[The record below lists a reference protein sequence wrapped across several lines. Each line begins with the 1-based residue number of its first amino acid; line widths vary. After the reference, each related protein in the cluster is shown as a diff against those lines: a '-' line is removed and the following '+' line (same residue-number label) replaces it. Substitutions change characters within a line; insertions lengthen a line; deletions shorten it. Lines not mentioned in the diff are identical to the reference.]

1 MIYEIELKINKK
13 DKELYESYL
22 KNINNGYKDDF
33 IQVNYGTFDNDMKI
47 YIDLCS
53 GYENYYLQYELLD
66 SKDNVVYYDTL
77 EKGFEDFEIEDNKN
91 KYIIKFKEC

>member
-1 MIYEIELKINKK
+1 MIYEIELKISKK

-22 KNINNGYKDDF
+22 EDINNGYKDDF
-33 IQVNYGTFDNDMKI
+33 IQVNYGTFDNGMKI

-53 GYENYYLQYELLD
+53 GDSNYYLQYELLD

-77 EKGFEDFEIEDNKN
+77 EKDFEDFEIEDNEN
-91 KYIIKFKEC
+91 KYIIRFKEC